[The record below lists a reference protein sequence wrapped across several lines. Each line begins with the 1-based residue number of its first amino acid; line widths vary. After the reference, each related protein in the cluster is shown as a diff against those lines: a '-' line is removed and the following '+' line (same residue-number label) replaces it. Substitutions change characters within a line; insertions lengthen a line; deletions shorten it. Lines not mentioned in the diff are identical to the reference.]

1 MSLSIRWNQDKSPYL
16 EIKPTESSSQKEGP
30 YHRVQEFNAA
40 VEKQKKESLKSE
52 ALMIAEESEALERAL
67 EKDLARSI
75 RESEKSK
82 GSISAGSAENT
93 EKSIPMG
100 HSGLLEAPQKDRLG
114 IEFGQKRA
122 SMRKKWEEM
131 LTHISTK
138 NEEYTSKNSRHRESS
153 FIANAFAKA
162 RDQMRQEIISNPLS
176 FPTAGLAN
184 NTFFFSLLILQK
196 SLICLEGKF

>member
-1 MSLSIRWNQDKSPYL
+1 
-16 EIKPTESSSQKEGP
+16 
-30 YHRVQEFNAA
+30 
-40 VEKQKKESLKSE
+40 
-52 ALMIAEESEALERAL
+52 MIAEESEALERAL

-82 GSISAGSAENT
+82 GSISAGSAENN

-100 HSGLLEAPQKDRLG
+100 PSGLLEAPQKDRLG

>member
-1 MSLSIRWNQDKSPYL
+1 MSLSFRWHQDKSPYL
-16 EIKPTESSSQKEGP
+16 EIKPTESSSQNEGP

-52 ALMIAEESEALERAL
+52 ALMLAQESEALEMAL

-75 RESEKSK
+75 RESSK
-82 GSISAGSAENT
+82 VSTSAGSAENN
-93 EKSIPMG
+93 EKSISMED
-100 HSGLLEAPQKDRLG
+100 HSALFEAPQKDGLG
-114 IEFGQKRA
+114 IEFGHKRD

-138 NEEYTSKNSRHRESS
+138 NEEYTRQNSRHRESS

-162 RDQMRQEIISNPLS
+162 RDEMRQEIISNPLS
-176 FPTAGLAN
+176 FPTAGLATN
-184 NTFFFSLLILQK
+184 AFFSV
-196 SLICLEGKF
+196 CLFHKNH